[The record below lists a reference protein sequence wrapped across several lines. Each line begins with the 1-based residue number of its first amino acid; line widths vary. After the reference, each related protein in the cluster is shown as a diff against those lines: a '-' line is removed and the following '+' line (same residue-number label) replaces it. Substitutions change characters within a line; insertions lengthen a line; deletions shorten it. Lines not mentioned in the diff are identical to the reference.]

1 MGLTFLYSKMKR
13 KLIVSIVTLFLLL
26 AIDTV
31 SFAQRKT
38 FFLPDGNADEL
49 SSFVGQKVK
58 FPKPSNVEREHS
70 AYVFQN
76 TFGGKFDE
84 VYTIKSIKGGKNYQV
99 TLLDESGN
107 QIVIKISSSIY
118 NTKDMRSMANF
129 FLVDKYEEERKK
141 YLDKVLN
148 NSEGLPVA
156 KIIDVDIPTYSTKPS
171 SITIKSDLDGSI
183 VELKSSEEDIKKLCY
198 DFGKILTHP
207 MVKAKY
213 KIVGVKGGSYNIA
226 ALCNYNVQNIDDPTD
241 IRILD
246 RVKGE
251 KAFFAEDIAWSY
263 KSSLTKVEKPSNPAI
278 RYGKTT
284 VQSEHN
290 VSKFN
295 YVDNVIDILILGGEK
310 EFDFVLKNISDNSI
324 KVIWNEAVF
333 VGYDGSSS
341 KIMHVGTKYSQRDG
355 DQPPTVIIKGAKI
368 DDCAIP
374 NCNVH
379 YINSDWV
386 IWSMYPDIPKAEPIQ
401 LRLMLPIQI
410 KDVVNE
416 YVFIFEAKW
425 SYDHPERLNLD

>member
-1 MGLTFLYSKMKR
+1 MKR

-171 SITIKSDLDGSI
+171 SIT
-183 VELKSSEEDIKKLCY
+183 
-198 DFGKILTHP
+198 T
-207 MVKAKY
+207 
-213 KIVGVKGGSYNIA
+213 
-226 ALCNYNVQNIDDPTD
+226 
-241 IRILD
+241 
-246 RVKGE
+246 
-251 KAFFAEDIAWSY
+251 
-263 KSSLTKVEKPSNPAI
+263 
-278 RYGKTT
+278 
-284 VQSEHN
+284 
-290 VSKFN
+290 
-295 YVDNVIDILILGGEK
+295 
-310 EFDFVLKNISDNSI
+310 
-324 KVIWNEAVF
+324 
-333 VGYDGSSS
+333 
-341 KIMHVGTKYSQRDG
+341 
-355 DQPPTVIIKGAKI
+355 
-368 DDCAIP
+368 
-374 NCNVH
+374 
-379 YINSDWV
+379 
-386 IWSMYPDIPKAEPIQ
+386 
-401 LRLMLPIQI
+401 
-410 KDVVNE
+410 
-416 YVFIFEAKW
+416 
-425 SYDHPERLNLD
+425 